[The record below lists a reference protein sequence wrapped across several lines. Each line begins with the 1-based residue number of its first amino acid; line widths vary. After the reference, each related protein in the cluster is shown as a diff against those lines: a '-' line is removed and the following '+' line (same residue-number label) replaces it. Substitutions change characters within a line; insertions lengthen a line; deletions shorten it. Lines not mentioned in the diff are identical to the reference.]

1 MHRSESSSFEAGW
14 DIAGQVVGNRRWF
27 LAGLSGAQGAG
38 QSLKKNRNAALI
50 QLEEQQ

>member
-14 DIAGQVVGNRRWF
+14 DIEGQAGDRRWF